1 MGTKLETHDMQFSAN
16 SLHVKGHEEVK
27 SIFSL
32 PYESKLMLKLK
43 TYHFIKFNFTY
54 SLSRATSIYIYIYI
68 RRYAPCC
75 RGFY

>member
-43 TYHFIKFNFTY
+43 TYHFFYLFFVARY
-54 SLSRATSIYIYIYI
+54 MHIYR